1 MVDIFLY
8 NKDLHKFEIR
18 FIILINLINFICLLL
33 LLFGFF
39 NSQPYIILDSNS
51 IFKIII
57 SLFLIYRFSKYR
69 KQPIKFT
76 DLDRKLCYSIGIY
89 IFLVSV
95 IDIIGYNLLYARN
108 SLFFPLV
115 QPVLNYITLIKNDYL
130 NL

>member
-8 NKDLHKFEIR
+8 DKDLYNFEFR
-18 FIILINLINFICLLL
+18 FINLINIIYFICLLL

-69 KQPIKFT
+69 KQPIRFT
-76 DLDRKLCYSIGIY
+76 DLDRKVCYSIGIY
-89 IFLVSV
+89 IFLVSIV
-95 IDIIGYNLLYARN
+95 DIIGYNLLYARN
-108 SLFFPLV
+108 SLFFPFV
-115 QPVLNYITLIKNDYL
+115 QPVLNYITLFKNDYL
-130 NL
+130 KI